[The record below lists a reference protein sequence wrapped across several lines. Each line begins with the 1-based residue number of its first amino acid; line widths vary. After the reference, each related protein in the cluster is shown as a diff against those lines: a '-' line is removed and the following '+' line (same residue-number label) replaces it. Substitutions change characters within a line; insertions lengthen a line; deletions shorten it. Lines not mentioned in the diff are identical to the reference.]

1 MDGWEYGDQKL
12 YPFRKAVD
20 WCCKFLGQNFLTF
33 EVDYAAAEKGR
44 FAFEVAKLAGTSRPP
59 SEKKWSRQ
67 EVTSFLQTPSK
78 YFLGR
83 GYSAETLTRYD
94 VGDYPEPRRP
104 LSDRAVA
111 PVYDAD
117 GRWVVGF
124 TGRSIHPKCDKC
136 GRWHTPG
143 APCPEPGSGAWRRS
157 GKWYH
162 HELATTSL
170 FYNHHLAR
178 EHIGETGVAVLVEGP
193 GDLWRLV
200 EGGVDVGLG
209 TFGASLSDEQVV
221 MMELSGC
228 INLVIPRD
236 RDAAGAAFEADLKAR
251 LGRSFRLHFVE
262 LPTHDVGELTPGQV
276 KEIIL
281 PLVRRCSW

>member
-1 MDGWEYGDQKL
+1 
-12 YPFRKAVD
+12 
-20 WCCKFLGQNFLTF
+20 
-33 EVDYAAAEKGR
+33 
-44 FAFEVAKLAGTSRPP
+44 
-59 SEKKWSRQ
+59 
-67 EVTSFLQTPSK
+67 
-78 YFLGR
+78 
-83 GYSAETLTRYD
+83 
-94 VGDYPEPRRP
+94 
-104 LSDRAVA
+104 
-111 PVYDAD
+111 
-117 GRWVVGF
+117 
-124 TGRSIHPKCDKC
+124 
-136 GRWHTPG
+136 
-143 APCPEPGSGAWRRS
+143 
-157 GKWYH
+157 
-162 HELATTSL
+162 LATTSL